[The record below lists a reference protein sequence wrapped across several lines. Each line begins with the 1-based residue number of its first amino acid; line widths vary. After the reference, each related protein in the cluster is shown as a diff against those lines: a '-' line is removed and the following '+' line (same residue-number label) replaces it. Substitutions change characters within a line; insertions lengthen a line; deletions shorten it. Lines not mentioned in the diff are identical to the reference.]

1 MVYQN
6 GEGIRRLVVELP
18 VNVHT
23 RFKTEVSRLG
33 LDLRGVIIRLIESWL
48 SGNSKI
54 KIQPAEVNPE
64 DTIEYVVDKILN
76 ESLDKKLDEI
86 LNERGL
92 IKQGKTDSESPEVF
106 EVEKVNELEEPAENS
121 GNPDGIVEEEIQ
133 VEAVKVVRK
142 KRRLIKR
149 MMGIWPWIRES
160 KFWVDED
167 GKEIKN
173 DNLDE
178 YDVDEEESGKP

>member
-54 KIQPAEVNPE
+54 KIQPAEALRNPE
-64 DTIEYVVDKILN
+64 ESIEEIVERII
-76 ESLDKKLDEI
+76 EKKFAGI
-86 LNERGL
+86 
-92 IKQGKTDSESPEVF
+92 
-106 EVEKVNELEEPAENS
+106 EVETETAAEPVDVHNIEEPVEVEEPEEIPEENEEPVEVEEPA
-121 GNPDGIVEEEIQ
+121 NP
-133 VEAVKVVRK
+133 KPKKK
-142 KRRLIKR
+142 KR
-149 MMGIWPWIRES
+149 MGLWPWTRE
-160 KFWVDED
+160 VEIDE
-167 GKEIKN
+167 
-173 DNLDE
+173 
-178 YDVDEEESGKP
+178 DEEEVGKP